1 MAENNLNN
9 DPNAN
14 SLLASLNALYGALR
28 GTVAPRDA
36 TGVVGAGLADL
47 GSAINPWGRLYVG
60 SIVAGD
66 QAVDSAALATGSPV
80 FPVIASGDVVWEISH
95 TRCVV
100 IALSGRGQDGSD
112 SLSGTNGGATTA
124 TQGGTTIS
132 SGAGPGGEL
141 SDFSLGSRG
150 IGIGV
155 LSGLT
160 AASVITAVIGANAV
174 GGDSGLLIL
183 LGLP

>member
-66 QAVDSAALATGSPV
+66 RAVDSGALALASPV
-80 FPVIASGDVVWEISH
+80 FPVIASGDVVWMTAH
-95 TRCVV
+95 TMCLVLA
-100 IALSGRGQDGSD
+100 ISGRGDDDPS
-112 SLSGTNGGATTA
+112 SNNGDASTA
-124 TQGGTTIS
+124 TFGGTTITS
-132 SGAGPGGEL
+132 GPGPRAANSTHMGT
-141 SDFSLGSRG
+141 RG
-150 IGIGV
+150 IG
-155 LSGLT
+155 L
-160 AASVITAVIGANAV
+160 
-174 GGDSGLLIL
+174 GLLMGLVSGSMITVALGADELGAGLGTGTVIL